1 MTTVQNIC
9 LLQLYEIL
17 YIIFCL
23 MAFCPLPSAHNV
35 TFISDMNSIG
45 GEKKEDHLVMREG
58 RWLLFVLYDNGV
70 SLH

>member
-1 MTTVQNIC
+1 
-9 LLQLYEIL
+9 
-17 YIIFCL
+17 

-45 GEKKEDHLVMREG
+45 GGKKEDHLVMREG